1 MVWELGVK
9 EVWKVKKPLDRVIH
23 TLAGWPLKISAKYHH
38 IGGSW
43 IYPMKDEKTGDDLVS
58 IGFVIDLDYA
68 DATTSAH
75 DLLQQFK
82 THPLVREILEGGERV
97 SWGAKAIPAGGY
109 WAMPKLTMPG
119 AVIVGDAGGMVNL
132 AALKGVH
139 YAIKSGILAAE
150 QIYRSL
156 KAGNHDFSQYEE
168 DVDESLIGR
177 ELYEQR
183 NTRQPFQMGLI
194 RGGPL
199 VNLMI
204 ATKGR
209 FPGGRWKLH
218 RNDAQ
223 PMFIGKTK
231 NGLSE
236 ARRQVHLRQALERL
250 HLGQRHARRRAEP
263 HPRGDERAAR
273 GGRDVAVDV
282 PGRGV
287 RDPGGRARGGQR
299 GRDRQLHELHSVR
312 GHHGQGRAAHHAR
325 GRRRPAVP
333 EHLTPGYGAPRMP
346 FRRALAT
353 AVAVLACLS
362 LAPAAGA
369 ANPLKLVSRE
379 RLADRLYE
387 LTFTTPAL
395 SAPTKVRLLLPAG
408 YDAKASR
415 RYPVL
420 LLLHGAGGS
429 YSDWTTA
436 GEARDITRYL
446 PVIVVMPDGGRG
458 GWYSDWYNGGAF
470 GPPRWETYHLRQLV
484 PWIESRY
491 RAVGERRGR
500 AVAGLSMGG
509 FGTMSYASRHPDMF
523 SSAAAFSG
531 AVDANVP
538 PGIGEPIVNA
548 TSSQDG
554 GKPGDVIGTRAENE
568 VRWRGH
574 NPWDLASNLR
584 GVDVTLRTGDGS
596 PGGPYDTGTTPDVIE
611 QIVHTEN
618 LSFHQRL
625 GELASRTSSRTT
637 DPGSTAGPT
646 GAARCARRFRG
657 SWPGSRSPARRAAR
671 SPIAPSSPRYSV
683 WGFDVAVQ
691 RKALEFSSLRI
702 AGGAGSRSPAAAAPR
717 WPRRRSTG
725 REPPTAW
732 WPPRPSRAPAASTCG
747 APRPPPDPGAAR
759 PVERH
764 PGAVHRGRP
773 AHGRHPRLHHHGEDQ
788 ALGVAGS
795 PRWRARTL
803 LRLGGVDTRLIRCA
817 STGSYRTM
825 HAGTA
830 PFCRRRLGRRHSPME
845 NIASRSCWENTSKA
859 TIVCVRSIPGR
870 RPSAAGHHLGQL
882 LLSRTRTIATKS
894 HSPVTE

>member
-1 MVWELGVK
+1 M
-9 EVWKVKKPLDRVIH
+9 PL
-23 TLAGWPLKISAKYHH
+23 
-38 IGGSW
+38 
-43 IYPMKDEKTGDDLVS
+43 
-58 IGFVIDLDYA
+58 
-68 DATTSAH
+68 
-75 DLLQQFK
+75 
-82 THPLVREILEGGERV
+82 
-97 SWGAKAIPAGGY
+97 
-109 WAMPKLTMPG
+109 
-119 AVIVGDAGGMVNL
+119 
-132 AALKGVH
+132 
-139 YAIKSGILAAE
+139 
-150 QIYRSL
+150 
-156 KAGNHDFSQYEE
+156 
-168 DVDESLIGR
+168 
-177 ELYEQR
+177 
-183 NTRQPFQMGLI
+183 
-194 RGGPL
+194 
-199 VNLMI
+199 
-204 ATKGR
+204 
-209 FPGGRWKLH
+209 
-218 RNDAQ
+218 
-223 PMFIGKTK
+223 
-231 NGLSE
+231 
-236 ARRQVHLRQALERL
+236 
-250 HLGQRHARRRAEP
+250 
-263 HPRGDERAAR
+263 
-273 GGRDVAVDV
+273 
-282 PGRGV
+282 
-287 RDPGGRARGGQR
+287 
-299 GRDRQLHELHSVR
+299 
-312 GHHGQGRAAHHAR
+312 
-325 GRRRPAVP
+325 
-333 EHLTPGYGAPRMP
+333 
-346 FRRALAT
+346 RRALAT

-362 LAPAAGA
+362 LAPAASA

-429 YSDWTTA
+429 YADWTTA

-618 LSFHQRL
+618 LSFHRRL
-625 GELASRTSSRTT
+625 GELGIAHVFQDYGPGFHRWPYWSRALRQTL
-637 DPGSTAGPT
+637 PGIL
-646 GAARCARRFRG
+646 ARFKKPR
-657 SWPGSRSPARRAAR
+657 PPRSPLTYR
-671 SPIAPSSPRYSV
+671 SIEPAYSV

-702 AGGAGSRSPAAAAPR
+702 AGRRGFSLSGSGSASVATPAVYRPGATYRVVATSAQSGT
-717 WPRRRSTG
+717 RRLDLRARRG
-725 REPPTAW
+725 RLRIPVRLGPSNATQEQFTADGRPTAAT
-732 WPPRPSRAPAASTCG
+732 RVFTTT
-747 APRPPPDPGAAR
+747 
-759 PVERH
+759 VKIK
-764 PGAVHRGRP
+764 
-773 AHGRHPRLHHHGEDQ
+773 
-788 ALGVAGS
+788 
-795 PRWRARTL
+795 
-803 LRLGGVDTRLIRCA
+803 RLG
-817 STGSYRTM
+817 
-825 HAGTA
+825 
-830 PFCRRRLGRRHSPME
+830 
-845 NIASRSCWENTSKA
+845 
-859 TIVCVRSIPGR
+859 
-870 RPSAAGHHLGQL
+870 
-882 LLSRTRTIATKS
+882 
-894 HSPVTE
+894 

>member
-1 MVWELGVK
+1 M
-9 EVWKVKKPLDRVIH
+9 PL
-23 TLAGWPLKISAKYHH
+23 
-38 IGGSW
+38 
-43 IYPMKDEKTGDDLVS
+43 
-58 IGFVIDLDYA
+58 
-68 DATTSAH
+68 
-75 DLLQQFK
+75 
-82 THPLVREILEGGERV
+82 
-97 SWGAKAIPAGGY
+97 
-109 WAMPKLTMPG
+109 
-119 AVIVGDAGGMVNL
+119 
-132 AALKGVH
+132 
-139 YAIKSGILAAE
+139 
-150 QIYRSL
+150 
-156 KAGNHDFSQYEE
+156 
-168 DVDESLIGR
+168 
-177 ELYEQR
+177 
-183 NTRQPFQMGLI
+183 
-194 RGGPL
+194 
-199 VNLMI
+199 
-204 ATKGR
+204 
-209 FPGGRWKLH
+209 
-218 RNDAQ
+218 
-223 PMFIGKTK
+223 
-231 NGLSE
+231 
-236 ARRQVHLRQALERL
+236 
-250 HLGQRHARRRAEP
+250 
-263 HPRGDERAAR
+263 
-273 GGRDVAVDV
+273 
-282 PGRGV
+282 
-287 RDPGGRARGGQR
+287 
-299 GRDRQLHELHSVR
+299 
-312 GHHGQGRAAHHAR
+312 
-325 GRRRPAVP
+325 
-333 EHLTPGYGAPRMP
+333 
-346 FRRALAT
+346 RRALAT

-362 LAPAAGA
+362 LAPAASA

-618 LSFHQRL
+618 LSFHKRL
-625 GELASRTSSRTT
+625 GELGIAHVFQDYGPGFHRWPYWSRALRQTL
-637 DPGSTAGPT
+637 PGIL
-646 GAARCARRFRG
+646 ARFKKPRPPRN
-657 SWPGSRSPARRAAR
+657 PLTYRS
-671 SPIAPSSPRYSV
+671 IEPSYSV

-702 AGGAGSRSPAAAAPR
+702 AGRRGFSLSGSGSASVATPAVYR
-717 WPRRRSTG
+717 
-725 REPPTAW
+725 
-732 WPPRPSRAPAASTCG
+732 
-747 APRPPPDPGAAR
+747 PGATYRVVATSAQSGTRRLDLRAR
-759 PVERH
+759 RGRLRIPVRLGPSNATQEQFT
-764 PGAVHRGRP
+764 RGRP

-788 ALGVAGS
+788 ALGLISGRSSLFTLPISSVGLDEIRDRRIRLTPRSRTS
-795 PRWRARTL
+795 PRGRAWRTPRRPPSSACARSPAGAAGPPPPP
-803 LRLGGVDTRLIRCA
+803 RRA
-817 STGSYRTM
+817 APGSATRTM
-825 HAGTA
+825 
-830 PFCRRRLGRRHSPME
+830 
-845 NIASRSCWENTSKA
+845 
-859 TIVCVRSIPGR
+859 
-870 RPSAAGHHLGQL
+870 
-882 LLSRTRTIATKS
+882 ATKS